1 MTGDIMKE
9 FIIYTVVYPRIL
21 NCTIYLEWHN
31 DCLDKVEEAA
41 LFLTCIP

>member
-1 MTGDIMKE
+1 MTGDSMKD

-21 NCTIYLEWHN
+21 NCTIYIEWRI
-31 DCLDKVEEAA
+31 DCPDKVEEAG